1 VSPGLLIFLFAIIS
15 GAAYIVFNIIANKE
29 REEADERRLI
39 EIFDTKKSA
48 GKDKKL
54 REDRGVRIFM
64 EIILAYVLGY
74 VAYRLGAGLLGDFII
89 FVVLS
94 IIFIAV
100 DFMAFRKKTGSKWL
114 RSQ

>member
-1 VSPGLLIFLFAIIS
+1 VSSRLLILLFIIIS
-15 GAAYIVFNIIANKE
+15 IFAYILFNIIGKE
-29 REEADERRLI
+29 REEADDRRLI
-39 EIFDTKKSA
+39 DVFDMKKLA

-54 REDRGVRIFM
+54 REDRGARIFV

-94 IIFIAV
+94 VLFIGLDFIA
-100 DFMAFRKKTGSKWL
+100 FPRKT
-114 RSQ
+114 